1 MSLKIGELAAM
12 ANVTKRTVDYY
23 TNIGLLTA
31 QRSASNYRYYDQEA
45 LEQLRFIEKCKEDN
59 LSLDEIKM
67 KLSERKRDMID
78 IQELKE
84 KMRGLEEDVS
94 VVLSYLEEKGIN
106 KRDLLQNNL
115 SHESLSLIQTLFLL
129 LL

>member
-1 MSLKIGELAAM
+1 M